1 MTNSTICQPY
11 LGNELLF
18 YQDLRKER
26 AAAFQCLYVQTY
38 QMCLPYAKGKGANQE
53 EAEDLLQECLAIFIE
68 KVRNG
73 SYEFQENVKITTY
86 FYRIYVNQWK
96 KTVER
101 KLKRGEVTLP
111 WFEVAFSEDIE
122 PNNKELDSL
131 RISGEEAYDE
141 EERTWIFMKLQKAM
155 NLLKEDCRQVLT
167 WFYVEDWSLRQI
179 GDALGLTEASATVKR
194 FKCATYLKKK
204 FELV

>member
-1 MTNSTICQPY
+1 MTNSTICQTY

-18 YQDLRKER
+18 YQDLQTER
-26 AAAFQCLYVQTY
+26 ATAFQCLYLQTY
-38 QMCLPYAKGKGANQE
+38 QMCLPYAKSKGANQE

-73 SYEFQENVKITTY
+73 SYAFQENAKITTY

-96 KTVER
+96 KMAER
-101 KLKRGEVTLP
+101 KLKRGEVSLP
-111 WFEVAFSEDIE
+111 WFESAFSEDNE
-122 PNNKELDSL
+122 PSNKELTIL
-131 RISGEEAYDE
+131 HISGEEAYDE
-141 EERTWIFMKLQKAM
+141 EERTWIFTKLQKAM

-179 GDALGLTEASATVKR
+179 GEALGLTEASATVKR